1 MPRLA
6 LLVFPEL
13 LFALTLLFPLTLL
26 LLLALLFLLAPLLLL
41 LALLLFL
48 LLALLLLLPTLLF
61 LLATLLFLLAPLL
74 LLLLTLALLLLPLV
88 PRLTLPALALPPRP
102 PLPARLVHVQLAN
115 LSKALV
121 LLAVALEV
129 SVGSVT
135 AGVALL
141 GAARTGLVV
150 ADRNVGTGLGAAL
163 VVGVD
168 ALGDVTREDSVFLGV
183 VDGDG
188 RHRGEDESHGEA
200 GEDMFGDHFG
210 FVGLVVAKMKW
221 IVLMDDETEGWIVGP
236 LSIQYL
242 RGISYQSLESPSMAA
257 TNHLQIIRKGRYHGH
272 CVFHCVSEGSPD
284 LLTSTWSID
293 LSLTITNMCILNTKS
308 S

>member
-1 MPRLA
+1 M
-6 LLVFPEL
+6 
-13 LFALTLLFPLTLL
+13 LFALTLQ
-26 LLLALLFLLAPLLLL
+26 LLLALLFLLSLLLFL
-41 LALLLFL
+41 LLTLLFYLALLLFL
-48 LLALLLLLPTLLF
+48 LLALLLLLLALLLLLLTLQ
-61 LLATLLFLLAPLL
+61 FLLAPLL
-74 LLLLTLALLLLPLV
+74 LLLLLLL
-88 PRLTLPALALPPRP
+88 PRLTLPVLALPPGSP
-102 PLPARLVHVQLAN
+102 PPARLVHVQLAN
-115 LSKALV
+115 LPKALV

-129 SVGSVT
+129 SVGTVA
-135 AGVALL
+135 AGIALL

-284 LLTSTWSID
+284 LLTSTWPID
-293 LSLTITNMCILNTKS
+293 LSLLITNICIVLS
-308 S
+308 LEYS

>member
-1 MPRLA
+1 MNPLVPRLA
-6 LLVFPEL
+6 LLVCPEL
-13 LFALTLLFPLTLL
+13 LFALALQ
-26 LLLALLFLLAPLLLL
+26 LLLALLFLLSTLLFLLLTL
-41 LALLLFL
+41 LFYLALLLFL
-48 LLALLLLLPTLLF
+48 LLALLLLLLALLLLLLTLQ
-61 LLATLLFLLAPLL
+61 FLLAPLL
-74 LLLLTLALLLLPLV
+74 LLLLLPLL
-88 PRLTLPALALPPRP
+88 PRLTLPVLALPPGSP
-102 PLPARLVHVQLAN
+102 PPARLVHVQLAN
-115 LSKALV
+115 LPKALV

-129 SVGSVT
+129 SVGSVA
-135 AGVALL
+135 AGIALL

-168 ALGDVTREDSVFLGV
+168 ALGDVTREDSVFLDV
-183 VDGDG
+183 VDGKG

-210 FVGLVVAKMKW
+210 LVGLVVAKMKW

-236 LSIQYL
+236 LNIQYL
-242 RGISYQSLESPSMAA
+242 RGISYQSLEIPSMAA

-284 LLTSTWSID
+284 LLTSTWPID
-293 LSLTITNMCILNTKS
+293 LSLLITNICILS
-308 S
+308 LGYS